1 MIQIIQPQT
10 HARINTVGA
19 ALIALAAGT
28 TLLVGCKATNTVSS
42 NRPGVQPSVVDMNYK
57 VNNAFLETEL
67 RVVSAYEQ
75 VRNGLTFVQINV
87 RNEGAGD
94 LWYMWQVVWTDR
106 NGMRIPIEPVIWT
119 REVLAERQEGM
130 IEFAAPN
137 MNAYDWRVTLEKWER
152 K

>member
-1 MIQIIQPQT
+1 MSYF
-10 HARINTVGA
+10 NTNSSAIA
-19 ALIALAAGT
+19 ATLAIGLAAASF
-28 TLLVGCKATNTVSS
+28 LSGCKATNTVSS
-42 NRPGVQPSVVDMNYK
+42 NRPGVEPNAVDMSYK
-57 VNNAFLETEL
+57 VANDFLASEL
-67 RVVSAYEQ
+67 RVQSAYEQ

-106 NGMRIPIEPVIWT
+106 NGMQIPIGPVTWT
-119 REVLAERQEGM
+119 REVLAERQLGT

-137 MNAYDWRVTLEKWER
+137 ANAYDWRVTLQKWDR